1 MAGRDRRE
9 LPVGETI
16 ARSKFP
22 AAAGGGGNT
31 VVRLS
36 TIFGVICGAAA
47 WVMSC
52 EAAEIQLKN
61 GMRLQGKV
69 VRLTS
74 LGSGKGAADDENIQA
89 YPIVMVENDWQR
101 YYVSQRQ
108 VESFDK
114 QFLPAVEERFRID
127 QKRTSQHGSVGSVA
141 GLSQLEPFNEFGQR
155 SIKFPGNGRA
165 TVVIQGITEIS
176 PSHVTISSLTHNW
189 VYGVATSTLPAQ
201 EIETI
206 LRQRLKPG
214 DVEERLALARFF
226 AQAEM
231 YDQAFSEF
239 EAIGREFPELAGRVG
254 EARELLLQSF
264 GRNVLGELNRRHAA
278 GQHELAESKARA
290 LERQPLGGEVR
301 AEVQEF
307 LGRYAIL
314 HNSLE
319 KAELLLGDLHSR
331 IDEPEL
337 MDRLQGM
344 RSVVNEEL
352 SLETLSRL
360 DPFLRAE
367 KDPQLTPREKLALG
381 YSGWV
386 VGPSNAVTDLNQAV
400 RLWDARHLVLEY
412 LRSVH
417 PHDHEHLL
425 GEIRKLE
432 GIGTASIQ
440 QLIALLPPWLEAPP
454 ADEMGQSLVELSPA
468 GDKDRGIR
476 YRVLLPPEYSRDHR
490 YPLLVVLRPEG
501 RTLAQT
507 LQWWGGSPG
516 SQGPAQR
523 RGFIVIA
530 PDYLG
535 EERTSY
541 DYDIPAQRVVLES
554 LRDARRRF
562 SVDPDR
568 VFLTGHGMGG
578 DAAFDLGFAHP
589 DEFAGVIPICGY
601 CGEYA
606 TYLRENGQYT
616 GWYVVAGELDRS
628 THSKNSAVLSRCF
641 LHGTLFDMVYVQ
653 FIGRGL
659 ELFADELPRIFDWME
674 SRRRGPQPKK
684 FTISSLRRTDNEYFN
699 FRAEALAKNVILP
712 LPAGVRFPGVMTLE
726 VNITPGNTIHVKSPS
741 KWNTVWLNE
750 SLIDLDKPVTVTEAN
765 PARRGLLAPDLAVL
779 LEDLRIRSDRSRLYS
794 IRIDF

>member
-1 MAGRDRRE
+1 MAHR
-9 LPVGETI
+9 LTI
-16 ARSKFP
+16 LCAILAATCWGAR
-22 AAAGGGGNT
+22 
-31 VVRLS
+31 
-36 TIFGVICGAAA
+36 
-47 WVMSC
+47 C

-74 LGSGKGAADDENIQA
+74 LGSGKAAADDENIQA

-101 YYVSQRQ
+101 YFVSQRQ
-108 VESFDK
+108 IEAFDK
-114 QFLPAVEERFRID
+114 QVLPPAEERFRID
-127 QKRTSQHGSVGSVA
+127 QTRTAQHGSIGSVA
-141 GLSQLEPFNEFGQR
+141 GLSQLEPFNQYGQR
-155 SIKFPGNGRA
+155 SIKFPGNARA
-165 TVVIQGITEIS
+165 MVVIQGITEIT
-176 PSHVTISSLTHNW
+176 PSHVTITSLTHNW
-189 VYGVATSTLPAQ
+189 VYGVATNTLPPQ

-206 LRQRLKPG
+206 LRQRLKSG
-214 DVEERLALARFF
+214 DVEDRLALARFF

-231 YDQAFSEF
+231 YPQAFAEL
-239 EAIGREFPELAGRVG
+239 EAIGQEFPDVAEKVG
-254 EARELLLQSF
+254 QARELLLQSF
-264 GRNVLGELNRRHAA
+264 GRNVLGELKRRYVA
-278 GQHELAESKARA
+278 GQHELVESQARK
-290 LERQPLGGEVR
+290 LERQELGGEVR

-307 LGRYAIL
+307 LERYAL
-314 HNSLE
+314 RHNSRE

-331 IDEPEL
+331 VDEPDL
-337 MDRLQGM
+337 MDRLRAM

-352 SLETLSRL
+352 SLETLARL
-360 DPFLRAE
+360 DPFVRAE

-386 VGPSNAVTDLNQAV
+386 VGPSNAITDLNQAV

-432 GIGTASIQ
+432 GIGTTSIQ

-454 ADEMGQSLVELSPA
+454 PDETGQSLVELSPA
-468 GDKDRGIR
+468 NEKDRGIR
-476 YRVLLPPEYSRDHR
+476 YRVLLPPEYSQDHR

-501 RTLAQT
+501 RTLAQA

-516 SQGPAQR
+516 MPGPAQR

-530 PDYLG
+530 PDYLA
-535 EERTSY
+535 EERTNY

-578 DAAFDLGFAHP
+578 DAAFDIGFAHP
-589 DEFAGVIPICGY
+589 DEFAGVIPICGS

-606 TYLRENGQYT
+606 THLRENGQYT
-616 GWYVVAGELDRS
+616 GWYIVGGELDRS
-628 THSKNSAVLSRCF
+628 THSGNTGVLQRCF

-653 FIGRGL
+653 YIGRGL
-659 ELFADELPRIFDWME
+659 ELYADELPRLCDWME
-674 SRRRGPQPKK
+674 NRRRGPQPKK
-684 FTISSLRRTDNEYFN
+684 FTIFSLRRTDNEYFN
-699 FRAEALAKNVILP
+699 FRAEALTKNVILP
-712 LPAGVRFPGVMTLE
+712 LPTGVRFPGVMTLE
-726 VNITPGNTIHVKSPS
+726 MNITPGNTIHTKSPS

-750 SLIDLDKPVTVTEAN
+750 SLIDVDKPVTVSEAS
-765 PARRGLLAPDLAVL
+765 PARRGLLAPELAVL